1 MDNQLDS
8 CVELAK
14 LSSMNIQEFKLQIK
28 PRTAI
33 LGFDYG
39 DKRIGVAVSDLM
51 RMVATSQKTIFRT
64 NLKEDIAQI
73 SKIAE
78 EHEVG
83 GIVYGLPL
91 QMNGEEGET
100 AAKVRQFA
108 NEVYKCVPLPYTFWD
123 ERLSSRAMESF
134 LIKQLD
140 MSRAKR
146 KQILDSSSAAYIL
159 QGFLD
164 AIGR

>member
-1 MDNQLDS
+1 MD
-8 CVELAK
+8 
-14 LSSMNIQEFKLQIK
+14 IQEFKSQIK
-28 PRTAI
+28 PHTAI

-39 DKRIGVAVSDLM
+39 DKRLGVALSDLLW
-51 RMVATSQKTIFRT
+51 MVATPQKTIFRT
-64 NLKEDIAQI
+64 NLKDDIKQI
-73 SKIAE
+73 VRLAAE
-78 EHEVG
+78 REVG

-91 QMNGEEGET
+91 QMNGQEGET

-108 NEVYKCVPLPYTFWD
+108 AELYKFLPMPYTFWD

-134 LIKQLD
+134 LIQQAD

-146 KQILDSSSAAYIL
+146 KQVLDSSSAGYIL

-164 AIGR
+164 FYNR